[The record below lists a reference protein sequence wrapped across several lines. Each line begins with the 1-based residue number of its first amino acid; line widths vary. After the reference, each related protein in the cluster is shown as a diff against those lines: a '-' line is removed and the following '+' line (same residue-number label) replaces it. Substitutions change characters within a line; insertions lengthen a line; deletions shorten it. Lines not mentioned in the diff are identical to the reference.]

1 MTASAIHDAPG
12 RPLRFIG
19 TMEDISERK
28 QAEAALR
35 EQAQLAQLRADV
47 TQVLQQPGA
56 MPGLLRG
63 ILESY
68 PQFQPPQAN
77 IHLDDNL
84 PVVLGNQTALTQCFS
99 NLLGN
104 AIKFAHPGQTPE
116 VRVWAA
122 LVPSPQPAAQVQQC
136 QESLEAQDSRRLPPE
151 SAIPA
156 PPSVRI
162 WFEDKGI
169 GIVPQ
174 YQDKI
179 WGVFQRLNKSYERTG
194 IGLAL
199 VRKAVER
206 MGGRAGVE
214 SELGKGSRFWV
225 ELRQPRREPQ
235 PSPSQE
241 RAHSK

>member
-1 MTASAIHDAPG
+1 
-12 RPLRFIG
+12 
-19 TMEDISERK
+19 
-28 QAEAALR
+28 
-35 EQAQLAQLRADV
+35 
-47 TQVLQQPGA
+47 
-56 MPGLLRG
+56 
-63 ILESY
+63 
-68 PQFQPPQAN
+68 
-77 IHLDDNL
+77 
-84 PVVLGNQTALTQCFS
+84 
-99 NLLGN
+99 
-104 AIKFAHPGQTPE
+104 
-116 VRVWAA
+116 
-122 LVPSPQPAAQVQQC
+122 
-136 QESLEAQDSRRLPPE
+136 
-151 SAIPA
+151 IPA

-241 RAHSK
+241 RAHSE